1 MAVCGVDTLWRDTN
15 NQKYMSIHLEQEV
28 ADYSER
34 RMRLATAITEYA
46 DWLDQQHGIDAERTL
61 RLADTASTLRQD
73 KLVVAFVAEF
83 SRGKT
88 ELINAL
94 FFADHGQRLL
104 PSDAGRTTMCPTELF
119 SNTDESPC
127 LCLLPIETRR
137 RSETL
142 AHLKRMPIEW
152 CRISLDPSD
161 PRQLQECLKKLTET
175 KPMAAVDAIEMGLWS
190 GDDPSESH
198 QLRADGTV
206 EVPAWRYATVNYPH
220 PLLKAGLTI
229 LDTPGLNA
237 LGAEPELT
245 LSVIPNAHAV
255 LYLLAT
261 DTGVTRSDL
270 EIWQKHVH
278 RHANYHVAVLNKI
291 DMLWDELK
299 SESEVQATIERQAE
313 ETARVLKLPRSR
325 IFAVSAQKALVAKV
339 RGDTEL
345 RIRSGIE
352 SLEYLL
358 AHQVIPARRDM
369 LYHAVNREVNVLLDE
384 SRIDMVARIKRC
396 SDDLIQLTQL
406 SGKNREIFEQTRS
419 ALQSEKD
426 SYDVTANQFR
436 LTRKMLKAQG
446 EHLLTNLSDDTLG
459 VICKSSRAAMEA
471 SMTTRGLT
479 SSIRQLGEQMSTRF
493 QQATRQADNMV
504 DALDQAYL
512 RFQTKHQLPKMQ
524 VPRLDLGAYRNRL
537 EALTRETEAFC
548 KDPSNLILE
557 KRFMIRRFY
566 ASLAEEARK
575 AFSLAKLE
583 AERWLRIALDP
594 IMVRIR
600 VHKQYLDT
608 RLANLQLILSNMGSL
623 KSRMAQVKH
632 QIEGLRKEKAELVRI
647 AAQFSA

>member
-1 MAVCGVDTLWRDTN
+1 MDTLWREINKIQN
-15 NQKYMSIHLEQEV
+15 NMSIHLEQEV

-34 RMRLATAITEYA
+34 RMKLATAITDYA
-46 DWLDQQHGIDAERTL
+46 DWLDRQHGIDADRTL
-61 RLADTASTLRQD
+61 RLADTAASLRQD

-104 PSDAGRTTMCPTELF
+104 PSSAGRTTMCPTELF
-119 SNTDESPC
+119 SSPNESPT

-137 RSETL
+137 RSESL
-142 AHLKRMPIEW
+142 AHLKRMPVEW
-152 CRISLDPSD
+152 CRVSLDPAD
-161 PRQLQECLKKLTET
+161 PRQLQESLNKLTET
-175 KPMAAVDAIEMGLWS
+175 KSMAAVDAIEMGLWN

-198 QLRADGTV
+198 PLRADGTV

-220 PLLKAGLTI
+220 PLLQAGLTV

-278 RHANYHVAVLNKI
+278 RHANYHVAILNKI

-299 SESEVQATIERQAE
+299 SDAEVQATIERQAE

-325 IFAVSAQKALVAKV
+325 VFAVSAQKALVAKV
-339 RGDTEL
+339 RDDDAL
-345 RIRSGIE
+345 RVRSGID

-369 LYHAVNREVNVLLDE
+369 LYHAVNREVNALLDE
-384 SRIDMVARIKRC
+384 SRVDMVARIKRY
-396 SDDLIQLTQL
+396 SDDLVQLTQL
-406 SGKNREIFEQTRS
+406 SGKNRELIEQTRA
-419 ALQSEKD
+419 ALQREKE
-426 SYDVTANQFR
+426 SYDETAAQFR
-436 LTRKMLKAQG
+436 TTRNMLKTQG
-446 EHLLTNLSDDTLG
+446 ERLLEQLSDDTLST
-459 VICKSSRAAMEA
+459 ICKAGRAAMEG
-471 SMTTRGLT
+471 SLTTRGLT
-479 SSIRQLGEQMSTRF
+479 GGIRQLSEQMGGRLR
-493 QQATRQADNMV
+493 QATLQADNM
-504 DALDQAYL
+504 LDSLEQAYAQ
-512 RFQTKHQLPKMQ
+512 FHSKHQLPKMQ
-524 VPRLDLGAYRNRL
+524 VPRLDLSAYRNRL
-537 EALTRETEAFC
+537 DALTRETQAFC
-548 KDPSNLILE
+548 KDPANLMLE

-566 ASLAEEARK
+566 AGLAEEARK
-575 AFSLAKLE
+575 AFNLARLE

-594 IMVRIR
+594 VMARIR
-600 VHKQYLDT
+600 EHKRYLDT
-608 RLANLQLILSNMGSL
+608 RLDNLQRILENMGTL
-623 KSRMAQVKH
+623 KSRMARVKMDV
-632 QIEGLRKEKAELVRI
+632 GLLRNEKAELARI
-647 AAQFSA
+647 AAHFAA

>member
-1 MAVCGVDTLWRDTN
+1 
-15 NQKYMSIHLEQEV
+15 MSIHLEQEV

-34 RMRLATAITEYA
+34 RMRLATAITDYA
-46 DWLDQQHGIDAERTL
+46 DWLDRQHGIDAERTL
-61 RLADTASTLRQD
+61 RLADTASGLRQD

-119 SNTDESPC
+119 ANADDSPS
-127 LCLLPIETRR
+127 LSLLPIETRAR
-137 RSETL
+137 GESL
-142 AHLKRMPIEW
+142 AKLKHMPIEW
-152 CRISLDPSD
+152 CRILLDPTN
-161 PRQLQECLKKLTET
+161 PRQLQESLKKLTET
-175 KPMAAVDAIEMGLWS
+175 KPMAAVEAIELGLWN
-190 GDDPSESH
+190 GEDESESH

-206 EVPAWRYATVNYPH
+206 EVPAWRYAMVNYPH
-220 PLLKAGLTI
+220 PLLQAGLTI

-255 LYLLAT
+255 MYLLAT

-299 SESEVQATIERQAE
+299 SEAEIHASIERQAD

-325 IFAVSAQKALVAKV
+325 VFTVSAQKALAAKI
-339 RGDTEL
+339 RGDAAL
-345 RIRSGIE
+345 RVRSGIE

-369 LYHAVNREVNVLLDE
+369 LYHAVSREVNTLLDE
-384 SRIDMVARIKRC
+384 SRLDLGERLKRS
-396 SDDLIQLTQL
+396 SDELIQLTQL
-406 SGKNREIFEQTRS
+406 SGKNRDLIEQTR
-419 ALQSEKD
+419 AKLQSDKD
-426 SYDVTANQFR
+426 SYDATAGQFR
-436 LTRKMLKAQG
+436 LTRKMLQEQG
-446 EHLLTNLSDDTLG
+446 EQLLSHLSEDTLDTILKDARE
-459 VICKSSRAAMEA
+459 VMED
-471 SMTTRGLT
+471 SWTTRGLT
-479 SSIRQLGEQMSTRF
+479 QGIRHLSEEMGARI
-493 QQATRQADNMV
+493 QQASQLSDGMMA
-504 DALDQAYL
+504 ALDQAFL
-512 RFQTKHQLPKMQ
+512 KFHRQHNLPRMQ

-537 EALTRETEAFC
+537 EVLMRETEDFC
-548 KDPSNLILE
+548 KDPANLLME

-566 ASLAEEARK
+566 AGLAEEARK
-575 AFSLAKLE
+575 AFKLARTE

-594 IMVRIR
+594 VMTRIR
-600 VHKQYLDT
+600 EHKQYLES
-608 RLANLQLILSNMGSL
+608 RLDGMKRIMENMGTL
-623 KSRMAQVKH
+623 HGRMT
-632 QIEGLRKEKAELVRI
+632 QIKQEIGGLRNEKAELTRI
-647 AAQFSA
+647 AGALAA

>member
-1 MAVCGVDTLWRDTN
+1 
-15 NQKYMSIHLEQEV
+15 MSIHLEQEV
-28 ADYSER
+28 AEYSER
-34 RMRLATAITEYA
+34 RLRLATAITDYA
-46 DWLDQQHGIDAERTL
+46 DWLDRQHGIDAERTL
-61 RLADTASTLRQD
+61 RLADTASGLRQD

-119 SNTDESPC
+119 ANADEPPS

-137 RSETL
+137 RGESL
-142 AHLKRMPIEW
+142 ARLKHMPIEW
-152 CRISLDPSD
+152 CRVLLDPAD
-161 PRQLQECLKKLTET
+161 PRQLQESLKKLTET
-175 KPMAAVDAIEMGLWS
+175 KSMPAVDAVELGLWN
-190 GDDPSESH
+190 GEDASERH
-198 QLRADGTV
+198 LLRADGTV

-220 PLLKAGLTI
+220 PLLQAGLTI

-255 LYLLAT
+255 MYLLAT

-278 RHANYHVAVLNKI
+278 RHSNYHVAVLNKI

-299 SESEVQATIERQAE
+299 SDSEVQATIERQAE

-325 IFAVSAQKALVAKV
+325 VFTVSAQKALAATI
-339 RGDTEL
+339 RGDAAL
-345 RIRSGIE
+345 RVRSGIE

-369 LYHAVNREVNVLLDE
+369 LYHAVSREVTTLLDE
-384 SRIDMVARIKRC
+384 SRVDLAARLKRS
-396 SDDLIQLTQL
+396 SDELIQLTQL
-406 SGKNREIFEQTRS
+406 SGKNRELIEQTRAS
-419 ALQSEKD
+419 LQQEKER
-426 SYDVTANQFR
+426 YDATADQFR
-436 LTRKMLKAQG
+436 VTRKAVQAQG
-446 EHLLTNLSDDTLG
+446 AHLLSYLSEETLS
-459 VICKSSRAAMEA
+459 VICKAGRTAMEA
-471 SMTTRGLT
+471 SLTTRGLT
-479 SSIRQLGEQMSTRF
+479 GGIRQLSEQMVERIV
-493 QQATRQADNMV
+493 QASKLADNML
-504 DALDQAYL
+504 DALDQAYI
-512 RFQTKHQLPKMQ
+512 RFHRQHHLPKMQ

-548 KDPSNLILE
+548 RDPANLMLE

-566 ASLAEEARK
+566 AGLAEEARK
-575 AFSLAKLE
+575 AFNLARVE

-594 IMVRIR
+594 IMTRIR
-600 VHKQYLDT
+600 EHKQYLDT
-608 RLANLQLILSNMGSL
+608 RLASLQRILENMGTL
-623 KSRMAQVKH
+623 HSRMAQIK
-632 QIEGLRKEKAELVRI
+632 QEISNLRHDKAELARM
-647 AAQFSA
+647 AAQLAA

>member
-1 MAVCGVDTLWRDTN
+1 
-15 NQKYMSIHLEQEV
+15 MSIHLEQEV

-34 RMRLATAITEYA
+34 RMKLATAITDYA
-46 DWLDQQHGIDAERTL
+46 DWLDRQHGIDAERTL
-61 RLADTASTLRQD
+61 RLADTASSLRQD

-104 PSDAGRTTMCPTELF
+104 PSDAGRTTMCPTELY
-119 SNTDESPC
+119 SNTGEPPC
-127 LCLLPIETRR
+127 LSLLPIETRR
-137 RSETL
+137 RSESL

-152 CRISLDPSD
+152 CRVSLDPDD
-161 PRQLQECLKKLTET
+161 PRQLQESLKKLTET
-175 KPMAAVDAIEMGLWS
+175 KPMAAVDAIEMGLWN
-190 GDDPSESH
+190 GDDPSEHH

-220 PLLKAGLTI
+220 PLLQAGLTI

-255 LYLLAT
+255 MYLLAT

-299 SESEVQATIERQAE
+299 SDSEVQATIERQME

-325 IFAVSAQKALVAKV
+325 VFAVSAQKALVAKV
-339 RGDTEL
+339 RGDAEL
-345 RIRSGIE
+345 RVRSGIE

-384 SRIDMVARIKRC
+384 SRVDMVARIKRS
-396 SDDLIQLTQL
+396 SDELIQLTQL
-406 SGKNREIFEQTRS
+406 SGKNRELIEQTRV
-419 ALQSEKD
+419 ALQQEKD
-426 SYDVTANQFR
+426 SYDATAEQFR
-436 LTRKMLKAQG
+436 ATRKMLKAQG
-446 EHLLTNLSDDTLG
+446 AHLLTHLSDDTLG
-459 VICKSSRAAMEA
+459 VICKSGRAAMEA
-471 SMTTRGLT
+471 SLTTRGLT
-479 SSIRQLGEQMSTRF
+479 SGIRQLSEQMSARLH
-493 QQATRQADNMV
+493 QATHQADNMLA
-504 DALDQAYL
+504 ALDQAYL
-512 RFQTKHQLPKMQ
+512 RFHSQHHLPKMQ

-537 EALTRETEAFC
+537 EGLMRETEAFC
-548 KDPSNLILE
+548 KDPANLMLE

-566 ASLAEEARK
+566 GGLVEEARK
-575 AFSLAKLE
+575 AFNLARLE

-594 IMVRIR
+594 VMTRIR
-600 VHKQYLDT
+600 EHKQYLDT
-608 RLANLQLILSNMGSL
+608 RLENLKRILENMGTL
-623 KSRMAQVKH
+623 KNRMARVKAD
-632 QIEGLRKEKAELVRI
+632 IDVLRNEKVELTHI
-647 AAQFSA
+647 AAQFTA

>member
-1 MAVCGVDTLWRDTN
+1 
-15 NQKYMSIHLEQEV
+15 MSIHLEQEV

-34 RMRLATAITEYA
+34 RMKLATAITDYA
-46 DWLDQQHGIDAERTL
+46 DWLDRQHGIDAERTL
-61 RLADTASTLRQD
+61 RLADTASSLRQD

-104 PSDAGRTTMCPTELF
+104 PSDAGRTTMCPTELY
-119 SNTDESPC
+119 SNTDEAPS
-127 LCLLPIETRR
+127 LSLLPIETRR
-137 RSETL
+137 RSESL
-142 AHLKRMPIEW
+142 AHFKRMPIEW
-152 CRISLDPSD
+152 CRVSLDPAD

-175 KPMAAVDAIEMGLWS
+175 KSMAAVDAIELGLWN

-206 EVPAWRYATVNYPH
+206 DVPAWRYATVNYPH
-220 PLLKAGLTI
+220 PLLQAGLTI

-255 LYLLAT
+255 MYLLAT

-299 SESEVQATIERQAE
+299 SDSEVQATIERQSE

-325 IFAVSAQKALVAKV
+325 VFAVSAQKALVAKI
-339 RGDTEL
+339 RGDDEL
-345 RIRSGIE
+345 RVRSNIE

-369 LYHAVNREVNVLLDE
+369 LYHAVSREVNVLLDE
-384 SRIDMVARIKRC
+384 SRLDMVARIRRS
-396 SDDLIQLTQL
+396 SDELIQLTQL
-406 SGKNREIFEQTRS
+406 SGKNRDLIEQTRF
-419 ALQSEKD
+419 ALQQEKD
-426 SYDVTANQFR
+426 TYDATATQFR
-436 LTRKMLKAQG
+436 ATRKMLKAQG
-446 EHLLTNLSDDTLG
+446 EHLLSNLSDDTLS
-459 VICKSSRAAMEA
+459 VICKAGRAAMEG
-471 SMTTRGLT
+471 SLTTRGLT
-479 SSIRQLGEQMSTRF
+479 GGIRQLSEQMSGRLH
-493 QQATRQADNMV
+493 QATRQADNMLA
-504 DALDQAYL
+504 ALEQAYL
-512 RFQTKHQLPKMQ
+512 RFHSQHNLPKMQ

-537 EALTRETEAFC
+537 EALMRETEAFC
-548 KDPSNLILE
+548 KDPANLMLE

-566 ASLAEEARK
+566 AGLAEEARK
-575 AFSLAKLE
+575 AFNLARLE

-594 IMVRIR
+594 VMTRIR
-600 VHKQYLDT
+600 EHKQYLDT
-608 RLANLQLILSNMGSL
+608 RLTNLQRVLENMGTL
-623 KSRMAQVKH
+623 QGRMAQVKL
-632 QIEGLRKEKAELVRI
+632 QIGKLRNEKAELTRI
-647 AAQFSA
+647 AAQFMA